1 MTRAKVLKIN
11 RSFYLNVPA
20 EEARRLNLREGQL
33 VEVDVKP
40 LGRPAH
46 EALQEVRGKWTLRGK
61 LPTDRELWGEGW
73 G

>member
-1 MTRAKVLKIN
+1 MTRAKVVRIN

-20 EEARRLNLREGQL
+20 EEARRLNLQEGQL

-40 LGRPAH
+40 MGKTVR
-46 EALQEVRGKWTLRGK
+46 EAMQEVRGKYKGIK
-61 LPTDRELWGEGW
+61 MIPDRELWGEGW